1 MINVNLSH
9 VKNVA
14 EFYKD
19 IRAGQE
25 AEHGKDYCAQHDAIR
40 KYFKLGYG
48 CTSYKELGVHQGGT
62 AANAMLMGAKYIE
75 LVDISMVKYNKY
87 LRPLAAKHCKDNDI
101 DLVIREAD
109 STGLGSIGKAVD
121 MMLIDSVHKWF
132 HTEKE
137 LTLHANNVKKYIVFH
152 DTATCHDIAN
162 GVEHWCETKPWKII
176 EIGKANV
183 GYTVIERI

>member
-40 KYFKLGYG
+40 KYF
-48 CTSYKELGVHQGGT
+48 
-62 AANAMLMGAKYIE
+62 
-75 LVDISMVKYNKY
+75 KY

>member
-101 DLVIREAD
+101 ELVVKET
-109 STGLGSIGKAVD
+109 SSLGLGAIGKVCD
-121 MMLIDSVHKWF
+121 VILIDSVHKRP
-132 HTEKE
+132 HMEKE
-137 LTLHANNVKKYIVFH
+137 LEMHAQFAKRYIVFH
-152 DTATCHDIAN
+152 DTSAVPALYAGI
-162 GVEHWCETKPWKII
+162 VEFCRLNPFEII
-176 EIGKANV
+176 ERGTENV
-183 GYTVIERI
+183 GYTVIKRK